1 MTTHLCPTLAV
12 SERQIRRQSQTI
24 VILSDRLRA
33 AGLPVEVTPPEK
45 ESKS

>member
-1 MTTHLCPTLAV
+1 MTHICPTLAA
-12 SERQIRRQSQTI
+12 SARQIARQAETI
-24 VILSDRLRA
+24 KILSDRLRA